1 MARNDPV
8 VGISLTEHTVRAL
21 AINPSTREP
30 VAASEIERTGMLA
43 ESFRASLR
51 QLHVRPIV
59 VATGIELER
68 TTLRRMQLPQTSA
81 QNLDRLVRF
90 EAERYIPLPMEA
102 VELDYQ
108 AHRDRAAD
116 RIDVV
121 VAAVR
126 KEDASQ
132 FDRAL
137 AEATGAKTV
146 LDSAGTAVLAAWD
159 GVHGSQAGAV
169 LLIDLSGK
177 SASMVV
183 CESGSLVLARC
194 VSTGVDA
201 LREAL
206 AEDLHVS
213 LPEAEQVRESRG
225 VTGLDPGPP
234 DLTASEEP
242 AVHEQASAWLTTL
255 AQEVRR
261 TLESFRGQRGGV
273 AACAV
278 ALTGEGADTPGLVEA
293 LERATGAAVDLFDP
307 LSGKGLAL
315 PSPGHNFT
323 IAYGLALRAAGKA
336 PVAVDLSPRAQR
348 AVRVRRQKLTGWV
361 GLAAV
366 VGLSLVAAYVYASL
380 HLDRA
385 EEELQ
390 QVEGDVTV
398 LSAEVGDL
406 DSAVADAAAVT
417 EVEELLASLDRPEA
431 RPLDILHEVSLS
443 LPGGV
448 WLNDFFYDQDKGISL
463 RGNAL
468 DAGSITEAVRALSR
482 KPYLAKVELSGIAF
496 VEIGDREVYEFEI
509 TGDFAQP
516 EESESQERISGSA
529 QP

>member
-1 MARNDPV
+1 MARNEPV
-8 VGISLTEHTVRAL
+8 VGISLTEHTARAL
-21 AINPSTREP
+21 AINPSTLEP
-30 VAASEIERTGMLA
+30 VAASEMARTGILA

-51 QLHVRPIV
+51 QLRVRP
-59 VATGIELER
+59 VAVAAGIGLDR
-68 TTLRRMQLPQTSA
+68 TTVRRMQLPQTSA

-102 VELDYQ
+102 VELDYE

-132 FDRAL
+132 FDQAL
-137 AEATGAKTV
+137 AEATGAKTL
-146 LDSAGTAVLAAWD
+146 LDSVGTALLAAWD
-159 GVHGSQAGAV
+159 GVHGSEAGAV
-169 LLIDLSGK
+169 LLIDLSGRN
-177 SASMVV
+177 ASMVV
-183 CESGSLVLARC
+183 CESGSLVLARS

-201 LREAL
+201 LQEAL
-206 AEDLHVS
+206 AQDLHIS
-213 LPEAEQVRESRG
+213 LAEAEEVRRSRG
-225 VTGLDPGPP
+225 VTGLEAGPP
-234 DLTASEEP
+234 DLTASEEAP
-242 AVHEQASAWLTTL
+242 ADGQASAWLTTL

-293 LERATGAAVDLFDP
+293 LEQGTGAGVDLFDP
-307 LSGKGLAL
+307 LSAKGLEL

-323 IAYGLALRAAGKA
+323 IAYGLALRAAGKT

-348 AVRVRRQKLTGWV
+348 AVRVRRQKLTGWF

-366 VGLSLVAAYVYASL
+366 VGLSLVAAYVYASI
-380 HLDRA
+380 HLDRS

-390 QVEGDVTV
+390 QVEQDVTA
-398 LSAEVGDL
+398 LTAEVGDL

-417 EVEELLASLDRPEA
+417 EVEELLASLDRPET
-431 RPLDILHEVSLS
+431 RPLDILHEASLS

-448 WLNDFFYDQDKGISL
+448 WLTDFFYDQEKGVSL

-468 DAGSITEAVRALSR
+468 DAGSITEAVGALSR
-482 KPYLAKVELSGIAF
+482 KPYLVKVELSGIAF

-509 TGDFAQP
+509 TGDFAKP
-516 EESESQERISGSA
+516 EESES
-529 QP
+529 